1 MSLLI
6 ANLFFAVLIPM
17 SLFSVG
23 SLMVPRM
30 AYLGLSDRDTSG
42 ESLTILVLAGIIMV
56 FTNVMLF

>member
-23 SLMVPRM
+23 PLMVSRM